1 MQIEKGAVV
10 RLAWAGL
17 VAFLLATSGASAQ
30 DEDTAQPDSNATEE
44 TTENQ
49 PEQTGEV
56 GNETENQGTADEKL
70 ITAMLEDAANYK
82 SSYEDSTALQ
92 EKKGRQLKKKIAAI
106 NKKNIGRTIRFSQI
120 YVYDV
125 EAEQSITKYGKTKA
139 RSIIQKLRRDPQ
151 TRELISASGGDDPR
165 ENPVLALMVG
175 LQLMACKKCM
185 APTGRFEVTFTFDE
199 ANLTWHKVVKV
210 VESEA
215 AALRYKKGQAYAVS
229 GQIVFLEV
237 NDELNV
243 KLHMK

>member
-1 MQIEKGAVV
+1 MQNKQGAIV
-10 RLAWAGL
+10 RFAWAALL
-17 VAFLLATSGASAQ
+17 VSLIAVSGAGAQ
-30 DEDTAQPDSNATEE
+30 DADTAQPDTNAPEA

-56 GNETENQGTADEKL
+56 ANETENQGTGDEKL
-70 ITAMLEDAANYK
+70 IAAMLEDAANYK

-106 NKKNIGRTIRFSQI
+106 NKKNIGRTISFMQI

-139 RSIIQKLRRDPQ
+139 RSIIQKLKRDPQ
-151 TRELISASGGDDPR
+151 ARELISASGGDDPR
-165 ENPVLALMVG
+165 ENPVLAFMVG
-175 LQLMACKKCM
+175 LQLIACKKCM
-185 APTGRFEVTFTFDE
+185 APTGRFEVTFTFE
-199 ANLTWHKVVKV
+199 EGNFMGHKVVKV